1 VDKEARNLEKA
12 IRYGE
17 TAPAIWSIHNG
28 TTGCVYAQVGI
39 PQVGDIEIQVYH
51 HEGNGRFLLTIPEFN
66 WCSYVG
72 DFEVFDTSSPGNEN
86 DVFKGYRG
94 YYLTMGDVEIVIPE
108 LRPYVKEMK
117 FIFSLLLSL
126 LYKET
131 TNELYR
137 NTGTR
142 CTIEEHIR
150 YCKRTLESWHVYLAE
165 E

>member
-1 VDKEARNLEKA
+1 MEYSQWYNRMCICPSWYPASGRYRN
-12 IRYGE
+12 
-17 TAPAIWSIHNG
+17 
-28 TTGCVYAQVGI
+28 TGVSSRRKRTI
-39 PQVGDIEIQVYH
+39 
-51 HEGNGRFLLTIPEFN
+51 LLTIPEFN

-150 YCKRTLESWHVYLAE
+150 YCKEH
-165 E
+165 